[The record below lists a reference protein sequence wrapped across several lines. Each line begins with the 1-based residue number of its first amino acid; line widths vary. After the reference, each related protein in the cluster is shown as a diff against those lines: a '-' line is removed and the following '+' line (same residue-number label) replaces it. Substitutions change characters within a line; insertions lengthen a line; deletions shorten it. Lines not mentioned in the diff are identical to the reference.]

1 MSEHGGPTLPREP
14 GDGADDGS
22 IVVVETPLGTAVAH
36 VPTAH
41 ELPQLQIAAKHPRR
55 AEITATV
62 LFVIGLLA
70 FAAFGG
76 AYWQNA
82 SSVWLGGT
90 LGVGMLF
97 FGAGLVAWGKYLM
110 PRGPFEEERK
120 LMAVEPQQR
129 ADIIADFE
137 SRGRVAVQRRG
148 FIAAAMGLGATVFG
162 IVLAFPLIR
171 SLGPKVGGPD
181 QPPTESLYTT
191 NWTKGAYLTT
201 VDNRRVHVDDVAVG
215 GILTVFPEGYT
226 GTAVDQAVDQTVLIR
241 LTTSGWAPTPYADR
255 QHWGPDGYIAFSKVC
270 THAGCPVALW
280 EHELGKLVCP
290 CHQSM
295 FVPADGAIPI
305 FGPAPRPL
313 PQLPLYVDDDG
324 YLRAQAGFDEPIG
337 PGFWSRDV
345 YPQK

>member
-1 MSEHGGPTLPREP
+1 MSDEHGAPPADV
-14 GDGADDGS
+14 GDGMHRPVVHAENALGS
-22 IVVVETPLGTAVAH
+22 AVATVATPLDA
-36 VPTAH
+36 
-41 ELPQLQIAAKHPRR
+41 PQLQIAAKHPRR
-55 AEITATV
+55 AEILTTV
-62 LFVIGLLA
+62 LFVLGLA
-70 FAAFGG
+70 CFAGFGA

-82 SSVWLGGT
+82 STLWLGGT
-90 LGVGMLF
+90 LGGGMFF

-137 SRGRVAVQRRG
+137 SRGRVAVHRRG
-148 FIAAAMGLGATVFG
+148 FIAAVMGLGATIFG

-171 SLGPKVGGPD
+171 SLGPKMGGPED
-181 QPPTESLYTT
+181 PPEISLYTT
-191 NWTKGAYLTT
+191 NWKKGSYLTT
-201 VDNRRVHVDDVAVG
+201 IDGTRVKTDALATG
-215 GILTVFPEGYT
+215 ALLTVFPES
-226 GTAVDQAVDQTVLIR
+226 AVGSAIDQTVLIR
-241 LTTSGWAPTPYADR
+241 LGPPGSWAPTPYADR
-255 QHWGPDGYIAFSKVC
+255 AHWGPDGYIAYSKVC

-280 EHELGKLVCP
+280 EHQLEKLVCP

-295 FVPADGAIPI
+295 FMVADGAIPA

-313 PQLPLYVDDDG
+313 PQLPLYVDDHG

-345 YPQK
+345 DPQK